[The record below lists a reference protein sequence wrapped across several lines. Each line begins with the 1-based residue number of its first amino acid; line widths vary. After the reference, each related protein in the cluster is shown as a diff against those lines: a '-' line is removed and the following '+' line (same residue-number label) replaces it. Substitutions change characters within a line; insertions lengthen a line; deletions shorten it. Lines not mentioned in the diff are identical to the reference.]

1 MERDQGLIHIPV
13 LAQEAIEMLE
23 VKGAGTYVD
32 ATLGLGG
39 HAAALLPHL
48 GPEGT
53 CVGID
58 RDDEAL
64 AHAKEILGN
73 GRLILR
79 KGNFSQIAEI
89 LHDLGIGGV
98 DGVLFDLGVSMLQ
111 VREPRRGFSFNSEER
126 LDMRMDPSQELTAW
140 DVVNGYSEKE
150 IERIVREFG
159 EERYSR
165 RISRAIAARRQRGAI
180 NTCIELANLVAAVCR
195 TRGRIHPATKTFQAL
210 RMEVNGEVEEVRNGL
225 SSALKV
231 LRRGGRL
238 SVISYHSIEDRIV
251 KHFIR
256 DGAREGL
263 LRIITKKPVTP
274 RPDELRKNPSS
285 RSAKLRGAE
294 RL

>member
-1 MERDQGLIHIPV
+1 V
-13 LAQEAIEMLE
+13 QETIEMLD
-23 VKGAGTYVD
+23 VKEAGTYVD

-39 HAAALLPHL
+39 HAAALLSHL
-48 GPEGT
+48 GPAGT

-64 AHAKEILGN
+64 AHAKGVLGN

-89 LHDLGIGGV
+89 LHEIGIGSV

-111 VREPRRGFSFNSEER
+111 IREPRRGFSFSSEER

-140 DVVNGYSEKE
+140 DVVNGFSEKE

-159 EERYSR
+159 DERHSR
-165 RISRAIAARRQRGAI
+165 RIARAIAVRRQRGPI

-195 TRGRIHPATKTFQAL
+195 KRGRIHPATKTFQAL
-210 RMEVNGEVEEVRNGL
+210 RMEVNGEVQEVRNGL
-225 SSALKV
+225 SSALKA

-274 RPDELRKNPSS
+274 RPDELRENPSS